1 MEKTYFGDMTA
12 MHRNLAEQ
20 YNDYS
25 QLVALNYS
33 QKSPAE
39 VKEWHRATRCAAKE
53 HRESLGELIGALL
66 EYETVKERFCGYEL
80 EYIRARK
87 IVVKNGET
95 TATLVY

>member
-1 MEKTYFGDMTA
+1 MEKTYFGELTA
-12 MHRNLAEQ
+12 MLRNLAEQ

-25 QLVALNYS
+25 QLVAFNYS

-39 VKEWHRATRCAAKE
+39 VTEWDRATRCAAKE
-53 HRESLGELIGALL
+53 HLESLCELIGAVL

-80 EYIRARK
+80 EYTRARK

-95 TATLVY
+95 AATLVY